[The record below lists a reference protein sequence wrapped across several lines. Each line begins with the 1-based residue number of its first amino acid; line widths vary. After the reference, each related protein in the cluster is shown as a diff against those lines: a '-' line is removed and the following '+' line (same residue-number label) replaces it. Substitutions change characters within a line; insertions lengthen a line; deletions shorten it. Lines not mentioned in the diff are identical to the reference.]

1 MEMGKLSSH
10 MWRLNQIIYTKY
22 FWGYVLFWI
31 LICLGLWYWLEGND
45 RLVIEILKGP
55 NLSQN
60 SFLVLSIW
68 LLHWFIIHTFF
79 LAVVYRRR
87 ASDFFLEVIRF
98 SSIKL
103 WIRYQIWTCFLYG
116 LILIMVKVL
125 VIQFMLQL
133 PNWDIGVLFIVDSL
147 NACVL
152 VLFCFM
158 LYALGAN
165 VQMNFACVS
174 FFLLMIVFGGL
185 FVGNRTNYLFY
196 ILNRG
201 NGDIGR
207 DLFLQLLFLV
217 FFFSKHFLFHS
228 SKEEVYRMNEI
239 ITLKNIQLE
248 LKKTCVFQ
256 NLNFSCK
263 QGEIIGIT
271 GANGSGKSVLFKLI
285 AGLYSPSYGEVLI
298 NGENIVPERKIP
310 ANLGAL
316 IEEPGFINYY
326 SGFKNLQYLASIR
339 GVVGNQE
346 INDTLK
352 IVGLY
357 EQKDQKV
364 KTYSLGM
371 RKKLGIAQA
380 IMENPSILLLD
391 EPMNALDKSSVENM
405 RTLFRKLS
413 SEKGTTIL
421 IASHSEEDI
430 RILCDK
436 VYAIEDKVCT
446 LCSD

>member
-1 MEMGKLSSH
+1 
-10 MWRLNQIIYTKY
+10 
-22 FWGYVLFWI
+22 
-31 LICLGLWYWLEGND
+31 
-45 RLVIEILKGP
+45 
-55 NLSQN
+55 
-60 SFLVLSIW
+60 
-68 LLHWFIIHTFF
+68 
-79 LAVVYRRR
+79 
-87 ASDFFLEVIRF
+87 
-98 SSIKL
+98 
-103 WIRYQIWTCFLYG
+103 
-116 LILIMVKVL
+116 
-125 VIQFMLQL
+125 
-133 PNWDIGVLFIVDSL
+133 
-147 NACVL
+147 
-152 VLFCFM
+152 
-158 LYALGAN
+158 
-165 VQMNFACVS
+165 
-174 FFLLMIVFGGL
+174 
-185 FVGNRTNYLFY
+185 
-196 ILNRG
+196 
-201 NGDIGR
+201 
-207 DLFLQLLFLV
+207 
-217 FFFSKHFLFHS
+217 
-228 SKEEVYRMNEI
+228 MNEI
-239 ITLKNIQLE
+239 IILKNIELK

-256 NLNFSCK
+256 NINFSCK

>member
-1 MEMGKLSSH
+1 
-10 MWRLNQIIYTKY
+10 
-22 FWGYVLFWI
+22 
-31 LICLGLWYWLEGND
+31 
-45 RLVIEILKGP
+45 
-55 NLSQN
+55 
-60 SFLVLSIW
+60 
-68 LLHWFIIHTFF
+68 
-79 LAVVYRRR
+79 
-87 ASDFFLEVIRF
+87 
-98 SSIKL
+98 
-103 WIRYQIWTCFLYG
+103 
-116 LILIMVKVL
+116 
-125 VIQFMLQL
+125 
-133 PNWDIGVLFIVDSL
+133 
-147 NACVL
+147 
-152 VLFCFM
+152 
-158 LYALGAN
+158 
-165 VQMNFACVS
+165 
-174 FFLLMIVFGGL
+174 
-185 FVGNRTNYLFY
+185 
-196 ILNRG
+196 
-201 NGDIGR
+201 
-207 DLFLQLLFLV
+207 
-217 FFFSKHFLFHS
+217 
-228 SKEEVYRMNEI
+228 MNEI
-239 ITLKNIQLE
+239 IILKNIELK

-263 QGEIIGIT
+263 PGEIMGIT

>member
-1 MEMGKLSSH
+1 
-10 MWRLNQIIYTKY
+10 
-22 FWGYVLFWI
+22 
-31 LICLGLWYWLEGND
+31 
-45 RLVIEILKGP
+45 
-55 NLSQN
+55 
-60 SFLVLSIW
+60 
-68 LLHWFIIHTFF
+68 
-79 LAVVYRRR
+79 
-87 ASDFFLEVIRF
+87 
-98 SSIKL
+98 
-103 WIRYQIWTCFLYG
+103 
-116 LILIMVKVL
+116 
-125 VIQFMLQL
+125 
-133 PNWDIGVLFIVDSL
+133 
-147 NACVL
+147 
-152 VLFCFM
+152 
-158 LYALGAN
+158 
-165 VQMNFACVS
+165 
-174 FFLLMIVFGGL
+174 
-185 FVGNRTNYLFY
+185 
-196 ILNRG
+196 
-201 NGDIGR
+201 
-207 DLFLQLLFLV
+207 
-217 FFFSKHFLFHS
+217 
-228 SKEEVYRMNEI
+228 MNEI
-239 ITLKNIQLE
+239 IILKNIELK

-263 QGEIIGIT
+263 PGEIIGIT

-405 RTLFRKLS
+405 RVLFRKLS

-446 LCSD
+446 LCPY

>member
-1 MEMGKLSSH
+1 M
-10 MWRLNQIIYTKY
+10 II
-22 FWGYVLFWI
+22 
-31 LICLGLWYWLEGND
+31 E
-45 RLVIEILKGP
+45 
-55 NLSQN
+55 
-60 SFLVLSIW
+60 
-68 LLHWFIIHTFF
+68 
-79 LAVVYRRR
+79 
-87 ASDFFLEVIRF
+87 
-98 SSIKL
+98 
-103 WIRYQIWTCFLYG
+103 
-116 LILIMVKVL
+116 
-125 VIQFMLQL
+125 
-133 PNWDIGVLFIVDSL
+133 
-147 NACVL
+147 
-152 VLFCFM
+152 
-158 LYALGAN
+158 
-165 VQMNFACVS
+165 
-174 FFLLMIVFGGL
+174 
-185 FVGNRTNYLFY
+185 
-196 ILNRG
+196 
-201 NGDIGR
+201 
-207 DLFLQLLFLV
+207 
-217 FFFSKHFLFHS
+217 
-228 SKEEVYRMNEI
+228 
-239 ITLKNIQLE
+239 KNIELK

-271 GANGSGKSVLFKLI
+271 CANGSGKSVLIKLI

>member
-1 MEMGKLSSH
+1 
-10 MWRLNQIIYTKY
+10 
-22 FWGYVLFWI
+22 
-31 LICLGLWYWLEGND
+31 
-45 RLVIEILKGP
+45 
-55 NLSQN
+55 
-60 SFLVLSIW
+60 
-68 LLHWFIIHTFF
+68 
-79 LAVVYRRR
+79 
-87 ASDFFLEVIRF
+87 
-98 SSIKL
+98 
-103 WIRYQIWTCFLYG
+103 
-116 LILIMVKVL
+116 
-125 VIQFMLQL
+125 
-133 PNWDIGVLFIVDSL
+133 
-147 NACVL
+147 
-152 VLFCFM
+152 
-158 LYALGAN
+158 
-165 VQMNFACVS
+165 
-174 FFLLMIVFGGL
+174 
-185 FVGNRTNYLFY
+185 
-196 ILNRG
+196 
-201 NGDIGR
+201 
-207 DLFLQLLFLV
+207 
-217 FFFSKHFLFHS
+217 
-228 SKEEVYRMNEI
+228 MNEI

-380 IMENPSILLLD
+380 IMENPYILLLD

>member
-1 MEMGKLSSH
+1 
-10 MWRLNQIIYTKY
+10 
-22 FWGYVLFWI
+22 
-31 LICLGLWYWLEGND
+31 
-45 RLVIEILKGP
+45 
-55 NLSQN
+55 
-60 SFLVLSIW
+60 
-68 LLHWFIIHTFF
+68 
-79 LAVVYRRR
+79 
-87 ASDFFLEVIRF
+87 
-98 SSIKL
+98 
-103 WIRYQIWTCFLYG
+103 
-116 LILIMVKVL
+116 
-125 VIQFMLQL
+125 
-133 PNWDIGVLFIVDSL
+133 
-147 NACVL
+147 
-152 VLFCFM
+152 
-158 LYALGAN
+158 
-165 VQMNFACVS
+165 
-174 FFLLMIVFGGL
+174 
-185 FVGNRTNYLFY
+185 
-196 ILNRG
+196 
-201 NGDIGR
+201 
-207 DLFLQLLFLV
+207 
-217 FFFSKHFLFHS
+217 
-228 SKEEVYRMNEI
+228 MNEI

-421 IASHSEEDI
+421 IASHSEENI

>member
-1 MEMGKLSSH
+1 
-10 MWRLNQIIYTKY
+10 
-22 FWGYVLFWI
+22 
-31 LICLGLWYWLEGND
+31 
-45 RLVIEILKGP
+45 
-55 NLSQN
+55 
-60 SFLVLSIW
+60 
-68 LLHWFIIHTFF
+68 
-79 LAVVYRRR
+79 
-87 ASDFFLEVIRF
+87 
-98 SSIKL
+98 
-103 WIRYQIWTCFLYG
+103 
-116 LILIMVKVL
+116 
-125 VIQFMLQL
+125 
-133 PNWDIGVLFIVDSL
+133 
-147 NACVL
+147 
-152 VLFCFM
+152 
-158 LYALGAN
+158 
-165 VQMNFACVS
+165 
-174 FFLLMIVFGGL
+174 
-185 FVGNRTNYLFY
+185 
-196 ILNRG
+196 
-201 NGDIGR
+201 
-207 DLFLQLLFLV
+207 
-217 FFFSKHFLFHS
+217 
-228 SKEEVYRMNEI
+228 MNEI

-436 VYAIEDKVCT
+436 VYSIEDKVCT

>member
-1 MEMGKLSSH
+1 
-10 MWRLNQIIYTKY
+10 
-22 FWGYVLFWI
+22 
-31 LICLGLWYWLEGND
+31 
-45 RLVIEILKGP
+45 
-55 NLSQN
+55 
-60 SFLVLSIW
+60 
-68 LLHWFIIHTFF
+68 
-79 LAVVYRRR
+79 
-87 ASDFFLEVIRF
+87 
-98 SSIKL
+98 
-103 WIRYQIWTCFLYG
+103 
-116 LILIMVKVL
+116 
-125 VIQFMLQL
+125 
-133 PNWDIGVLFIVDSL
+133 
-147 NACVL
+147 
-152 VLFCFM
+152 
-158 LYALGAN
+158 
-165 VQMNFACVS
+165 
-174 FFLLMIVFGGL
+174 
-185 FVGNRTNYLFY
+185 
-196 ILNRG
+196 
-201 NGDIGR
+201 
-207 DLFLQLLFLV
+207 
-217 FFFSKHFLFHS
+217 
-228 SKEEVYRMNEI
+228 MNEI
-239 ITLKNIQLE
+239 ITLKNIELK

-371 RKKLGIAQA
+371 RKKLGITQA

>member
-1 MEMGKLSSH
+1 M
-10 MWRLNQIIYTKY
+10 
-22 FWGYVLFWI
+22 
-31 LICLGLWYWLEGND
+31 
-45 RLVIEILKGP
+45 
-55 NLSQN
+55 
-60 SFLVLSIW
+60 
-68 LLHWFIIHTFF
+68 
-79 LAVVYRRR
+79 
-87 ASDFFLEVIRF
+87 
-98 SSIKL
+98 
-103 WIRYQIWTCFLYG
+103 
-116 LILIMVKVL
+116 
-125 VIQFMLQL
+125 
-133 PNWDIGVLFIVDSL
+133 
-147 NACVL
+147 
-152 VLFCFM
+152 
-158 LYALGAN
+158 
-165 VQMNFACVS
+165 
-174 FFLLMIVFGGL
+174 
-185 FVGNRTNYLFY
+185 
-196 ILNRG
+196 
-201 NGDIGR
+201 
-207 DLFLQLLFLV
+207 
-217 FFFSKHFLFHS
+217 
-228 SKEEVYRMNEI
+228 
-239 ITLKNIQLE
+239 
-248 LKKTCVFQ
+248 
-256 NLNFSCK
+256 
-263 QGEIIGIT
+263 
-271 GANGSGKSVLFKLI
+271 
-285 AGLYSPSYGEVLI
+285 LI
-298 NGENIVPERKIP
+298 NGENIIPERKIP

>member
-1 MEMGKLSSH
+1 
-10 MWRLNQIIYTKY
+10 
-22 FWGYVLFWI
+22 
-31 LICLGLWYWLEGND
+31 
-45 RLVIEILKGP
+45 
-55 NLSQN
+55 
-60 SFLVLSIW
+60 
-68 LLHWFIIHTFF
+68 
-79 LAVVYRRR
+79 
-87 ASDFFLEVIRF
+87 
-98 SSIKL
+98 
-103 WIRYQIWTCFLYG
+103 
-116 LILIMVKVL
+116 
-125 VIQFMLQL
+125 
-133 PNWDIGVLFIVDSL
+133 
-147 NACVL
+147 
-152 VLFCFM
+152 
-158 LYALGAN
+158 
-165 VQMNFACVS
+165 
-174 FFLLMIVFGGL
+174 
-185 FVGNRTNYLFY
+185 
-196 ILNRG
+196 
-201 NGDIGR
+201 
-207 DLFLQLLFLV
+207 
-217 FFFSKHFLFHS
+217 
-228 SKEEVYRMNEI
+228 MNEI
-239 ITLKNIQLE
+239 IILKNIELK

-298 NGENIVPERKIP
+298 NGEDIVPERKIP

>member
-1 MEMGKLSSH
+1 
-10 MWRLNQIIYTKY
+10 
-22 FWGYVLFWI
+22 
-31 LICLGLWYWLEGND
+31 
-45 RLVIEILKGP
+45 
-55 NLSQN
+55 
-60 SFLVLSIW
+60 
-68 LLHWFIIHTFF
+68 
-79 LAVVYRRR
+79 
-87 ASDFFLEVIRF
+87 
-98 SSIKL
+98 
-103 WIRYQIWTCFLYG
+103 
-116 LILIMVKVL
+116 
-125 VIQFMLQL
+125 
-133 PNWDIGVLFIVDSL
+133 
-147 NACVL
+147 
-152 VLFCFM
+152 
-158 LYALGAN
+158 
-165 VQMNFACVS
+165 
-174 FFLLMIVFGGL
+174 
-185 FVGNRTNYLFY
+185 
-196 ILNRG
+196 
-201 NGDIGR
+201 
-207 DLFLQLLFLV
+207 
-217 FFFSKHFLFHS
+217 
-228 SKEEVYRMNEI
+228 MNEI
-239 ITLKNIQLE
+239 IILKNIELK

-346 INDTLK
+346 ISYTLK

>member
-1 MEMGKLSSH
+1 
-10 MWRLNQIIYTKY
+10 
-22 FWGYVLFWI
+22 
-31 LICLGLWYWLEGND
+31 
-45 RLVIEILKGP
+45 
-55 NLSQN
+55 
-60 SFLVLSIW
+60 
-68 LLHWFIIHTFF
+68 
-79 LAVVYRRR
+79 
-87 ASDFFLEVIRF
+87 
-98 SSIKL
+98 
-103 WIRYQIWTCFLYG
+103 
-116 LILIMVKVL
+116 
-125 VIQFMLQL
+125 
-133 PNWDIGVLFIVDSL
+133 
-147 NACVL
+147 
-152 VLFCFM
+152 
-158 LYALGAN
+158 
-165 VQMNFACVS
+165 
-174 FFLLMIVFGGL
+174 
-185 FVGNRTNYLFY
+185 
-196 ILNRG
+196 
-201 NGDIGR
+201 
-207 DLFLQLLFLV
+207 
-217 FFFSKHFLFHS
+217 
-228 SKEEVYRMNEI
+228 MNEI

-380 IMENPSILLLD
+380 IMENLSILLLD

>member
-1 MEMGKLSSH
+1 MK
-10 MWRLNQIIYTKY
+10 
-22 FWGYVLFWI
+22 
-31 LICLGLWYWLEGND
+31 
-45 RLVIEILKGP
+45 
-55 NLSQN
+55 
-60 SFLVLSIW
+60 
-68 LLHWFIIHTFF
+68 
-79 LAVVYRRR
+79 
-87 ASDFFLEVIRF
+87 
-98 SSIKL
+98 
-103 WIRYQIWTCFLYG
+103 
-116 LILIMVKVL
+116 
-125 VIQFMLQL
+125 
-133 PNWDIGVLFIVDSL
+133 
-147 NACVL
+147 
-152 VLFCFM
+152 
-158 LYALGAN
+158 
-165 VQMNFACVS
+165 
-174 FFLLMIVFGGL
+174 
-185 FVGNRTNYLFY
+185 
-196 ILNRG
+196 
-201 NGDIGR
+201 
-207 DLFLQLLFLV
+207 
-217 FFFSKHFLFHS
+217 
-228 SKEEVYRMNEI
+228 
-239 ITLKNIQLE
+239 

-263 QGEIIGIT
+263 PGEIIGIT

-413 SEKGTTIL
+413 SEKGTTIFSVSL
-421 IASHSEEDI
+421 IS
-430 RILCDK
+430 
-436 VYAIEDKVCT
+436 
-446 LCSD
+446 

>member
-1 MEMGKLSSH
+1 
-10 MWRLNQIIYTKY
+10 
-22 FWGYVLFWI
+22 
-31 LICLGLWYWLEGND
+31 
-45 RLVIEILKGP
+45 
-55 NLSQN
+55 
-60 SFLVLSIW
+60 
-68 LLHWFIIHTFF
+68 
-79 LAVVYRRR
+79 
-87 ASDFFLEVIRF
+87 
-98 SSIKL
+98 
-103 WIRYQIWTCFLYG
+103 
-116 LILIMVKVL
+116 
-125 VIQFMLQL
+125 
-133 PNWDIGVLFIVDSL
+133 
-147 NACVL
+147 
-152 VLFCFM
+152 
-158 LYALGAN
+158 
-165 VQMNFACVS
+165 
-174 FFLLMIVFGGL
+174 
-185 FVGNRTNYLFY
+185 
-196 ILNRG
+196 
-201 NGDIGR
+201 
-207 DLFLQLLFLV
+207 
-217 FFFSKHFLFHS
+217 
-228 SKEEVYRMNEI
+228 MNEI
-239 ITLKNIQLE
+239 ITLKNIELK

-326 SGFKNLQYLASIR
+326 SDFKNLQYLASIR

>member
-1 MEMGKLSSH
+1 
-10 MWRLNQIIYTKY
+10 
-22 FWGYVLFWI
+22 
-31 LICLGLWYWLEGND
+31 
-45 RLVIEILKGP
+45 
-55 NLSQN
+55 
-60 SFLVLSIW
+60 
-68 LLHWFIIHTFF
+68 
-79 LAVVYRRR
+79 
-87 ASDFFLEVIRF
+87 
-98 SSIKL
+98 
-103 WIRYQIWTCFLYG
+103 
-116 LILIMVKVL
+116 
-125 VIQFMLQL
+125 
-133 PNWDIGVLFIVDSL
+133 
-147 NACVL
+147 
-152 VLFCFM
+152 
-158 LYALGAN
+158 
-165 VQMNFACVS
+165 
-174 FFLLMIVFGGL
+174 
-185 FVGNRTNYLFY
+185 
-196 ILNRG
+196 
-201 NGDIGR
+201 
-207 DLFLQLLFLV
+207 
-217 FFFSKHFLFHS
+217 
-228 SKEEVYRMNEI
+228 MNEI
-239 ITLKNIQLE
+239 ITLKNIELK

-298 NGENIVPERKIP
+298 DGENIVPERKIP

>member
-1 MEMGKLSSH
+1 
-10 MWRLNQIIYTKY
+10 
-22 FWGYVLFWI
+22 
-31 LICLGLWYWLEGND
+31 
-45 RLVIEILKGP
+45 
-55 NLSQN
+55 
-60 SFLVLSIW
+60 
-68 LLHWFIIHTFF
+68 
-79 LAVVYRRR
+79 
-87 ASDFFLEVIRF
+87 
-98 SSIKL
+98 
-103 WIRYQIWTCFLYG
+103 
-116 LILIMVKVL
+116 
-125 VIQFMLQL
+125 
-133 PNWDIGVLFIVDSL
+133 
-147 NACVL
+147 
-152 VLFCFM
+152 
-158 LYALGAN
+158 
-165 VQMNFACVS
+165 
-174 FFLLMIVFGGL
+174 
-185 FVGNRTNYLFY
+185 
-196 ILNRG
+196 
-201 NGDIGR
+201 
-207 DLFLQLLFLV
+207 
-217 FFFSKHFLFHS
+217 
-228 SKEEVYRMNEI
+228 MNEI

-391 EPMNALDKSSVENM
+391 EPMNALDKLSVENM
-405 RTLFRKLS
+405 RTLFRELS

>member
-1 MEMGKLSSH
+1 
-10 MWRLNQIIYTKY
+10 
-22 FWGYVLFWI
+22 
-31 LICLGLWYWLEGND
+31 
-45 RLVIEILKGP
+45 
-55 NLSQN
+55 
-60 SFLVLSIW
+60 
-68 LLHWFIIHTFF
+68 
-79 LAVVYRRR
+79 
-87 ASDFFLEVIRF
+87 
-98 SSIKL
+98 
-103 WIRYQIWTCFLYG
+103 
-116 LILIMVKVL
+116 
-125 VIQFMLQL
+125 
-133 PNWDIGVLFIVDSL
+133 
-147 NACVL
+147 
-152 VLFCFM
+152 
-158 LYALGAN
+158 
-165 VQMNFACVS
+165 
-174 FFLLMIVFGGL
+174 
-185 FVGNRTNYLFY
+185 
-196 ILNRG
+196 
-201 NGDIGR
+201 
-207 DLFLQLLFLV
+207 
-217 FFFSKHFLFHS
+217 
-228 SKEEVYRMNEI
+228 MNEI
-239 ITLKNIQLE
+239 IILKNIELK

-380 IMENPSILLLD
+380 NMENPSILLLD

>member
-1 MEMGKLSSH
+1 
-10 MWRLNQIIYTKY
+10 
-22 FWGYVLFWI
+22 
-31 LICLGLWYWLEGND
+31 
-45 RLVIEILKGP
+45 
-55 NLSQN
+55 
-60 SFLVLSIW
+60 
-68 LLHWFIIHTFF
+68 
-79 LAVVYRRR
+79 
-87 ASDFFLEVIRF
+87 
-98 SSIKL
+98 
-103 WIRYQIWTCFLYG
+103 
-116 LILIMVKVL
+116 
-125 VIQFMLQL
+125 
-133 PNWDIGVLFIVDSL
+133 
-147 NACVL
+147 
-152 VLFCFM
+152 
-158 LYALGAN
+158 
-165 VQMNFACVS
+165 
-174 FFLLMIVFGGL
+174 
-185 FVGNRTNYLFY
+185 
-196 ILNRG
+196 
-201 NGDIGR
+201 
-207 DLFLQLLFLV
+207 
-217 FFFSKHFLFHS
+217 
-228 SKEEVYRMNEI
+228 MNEI
-239 ITLKNIQLE
+239 IILKNIELK

-436 VYAIEDKVCT
+436 VYAIEDKV
-446 LCSD
+446 

>member
-1 MEMGKLSSH
+1 
-10 MWRLNQIIYTKY
+10 
-22 FWGYVLFWI
+22 
-31 LICLGLWYWLEGND
+31 
-45 RLVIEILKGP
+45 
-55 NLSQN
+55 
-60 SFLVLSIW
+60 
-68 LLHWFIIHTFF
+68 
-79 LAVVYRRR
+79 
-87 ASDFFLEVIRF
+87 
-98 SSIKL
+98 
-103 WIRYQIWTCFLYG
+103 
-116 LILIMVKVL
+116 
-125 VIQFMLQL
+125 
-133 PNWDIGVLFIVDSL
+133 
-147 NACVL
+147 
-152 VLFCFM
+152 
-158 LYALGAN
+158 
-165 VQMNFACVS
+165 
-174 FFLLMIVFGGL
+174 
-185 FVGNRTNYLFY
+185 
-196 ILNRG
+196 
-201 NGDIGR
+201 
-207 DLFLQLLFLV
+207 
-217 FFFSKHFLFHS
+217 
-228 SKEEVYRMNEI
+228 MNEI
-239 ITLKNIQLE
+239 IILKNIELK

-263 QGEIIGIT
+263 PGEIIGIT

-436 VYAIEDKVCT
+436 VCT

>member
-1 MEMGKLSSH
+1 
-10 MWRLNQIIYTKY
+10 
-22 FWGYVLFWI
+22 
-31 LICLGLWYWLEGND
+31 
-45 RLVIEILKGP
+45 
-55 NLSQN
+55 
-60 SFLVLSIW
+60 
-68 LLHWFIIHTFF
+68 
-79 LAVVYRRR
+79 
-87 ASDFFLEVIRF
+87 
-98 SSIKL
+98 
-103 WIRYQIWTCFLYG
+103 
-116 LILIMVKVL
+116 
-125 VIQFMLQL
+125 
-133 PNWDIGVLFIVDSL
+133 
-147 NACVL
+147 
-152 VLFCFM
+152 
-158 LYALGAN
+158 
-165 VQMNFACVS
+165 
-174 FFLLMIVFGGL
+174 
-185 FVGNRTNYLFY
+185 
-196 ILNRG
+196 
-201 NGDIGR
+201 
-207 DLFLQLLFLV
+207 
-217 FFFSKHFLFHS
+217 
-228 SKEEVYRMNEI
+228 MNEI
-239 ITLKNIQLE
+239 ITLKNIELK
-248 LKKTCVFQ
+248 LKKTCIFQ

>member
-1 MEMGKLSSH
+1 
-10 MWRLNQIIYTKY
+10 
-22 FWGYVLFWI
+22 
-31 LICLGLWYWLEGND
+31 
-45 RLVIEILKGP
+45 
-55 NLSQN
+55 
-60 SFLVLSIW
+60 
-68 LLHWFIIHTFF
+68 
-79 LAVVYRRR
+79 
-87 ASDFFLEVIRF
+87 
-98 SSIKL
+98 
-103 WIRYQIWTCFLYG
+103 
-116 LILIMVKVL
+116 
-125 VIQFMLQL
+125 
-133 PNWDIGVLFIVDSL
+133 
-147 NACVL
+147 
-152 VLFCFM
+152 
-158 LYALGAN
+158 
-165 VQMNFACVS
+165 
-174 FFLLMIVFGGL
+174 
-185 FVGNRTNYLFY
+185 
-196 ILNRG
+196 
-201 NGDIGR
+201 
-207 DLFLQLLFLV
+207 
-217 FFFSKHFLFHS
+217 
-228 SKEEVYRMNEI
+228 MNEI

-405 RTLFRKLS
+405 RTVFRKLS

>member
-1 MEMGKLSSH
+1 M
-10 MWRLNQIIYTKY
+10 
-22 FWGYVLFWI
+22 
-31 LICLGLWYWLEGND
+31 
-45 RLVIEILKGP
+45 
-55 NLSQN
+55 
-60 SFLVLSIW
+60 
-68 LLHWFIIHTFF
+68 
-79 LAVVYRRR
+79 
-87 ASDFFLEVIRF
+87 
-98 SSIKL
+98 
-103 WIRYQIWTCFLYG
+103 
-116 LILIMVKVL
+116 
-125 VIQFMLQL
+125 
-133 PNWDIGVLFIVDSL
+133 
-147 NACVL
+147 
-152 VLFCFM
+152 
-158 LYALGAN
+158 
-165 VQMNFACVS
+165 
-174 FFLLMIVFGGL
+174 
-185 FVGNRTNYLFY
+185 
-196 ILNRG
+196 
-201 NGDIGR
+201 
-207 DLFLQLLFLV
+207 
-217 FFFSKHFLFHS
+217 
-228 SKEEVYRMNEI
+228 
-239 ITLKNIQLE
+239 
-248 LKKTCVFQ
+248 
-256 NLNFSCK
+256 
-263 QGEIIGIT
+263 
-271 GANGSGKSVLFKLI
+271 FKLI

-436 VYAIEDKVCT
+436 VYAIKDKVCT

>member
-1 MEMGKLSSH
+1 
-10 MWRLNQIIYTKY
+10 
-22 FWGYVLFWI
+22 
-31 LICLGLWYWLEGND
+31 
-45 RLVIEILKGP
+45 
-55 NLSQN
+55 
-60 SFLVLSIW
+60 
-68 LLHWFIIHTFF
+68 
-79 LAVVYRRR
+79 
-87 ASDFFLEVIRF
+87 
-98 SSIKL
+98 
-103 WIRYQIWTCFLYG
+103 
-116 LILIMVKVL
+116 
-125 VIQFMLQL
+125 
-133 PNWDIGVLFIVDSL
+133 
-147 NACVL
+147 
-152 VLFCFM
+152 
-158 LYALGAN
+158 
-165 VQMNFACVS
+165 
-174 FFLLMIVFGGL
+174 
-185 FVGNRTNYLFY
+185 
-196 ILNRG
+196 
-201 NGDIGR
+201 
-207 DLFLQLLFLV
+207 
-217 FFFSKHFLFHS
+217 
-228 SKEEVYRMNEI
+228 MNEI
-239 ITLKNIQLE
+239 ITLKNIELK

-371 RKKLGIAQA
+371 RKKLGIAQE

>member
-1 MEMGKLSSH
+1 
-10 MWRLNQIIYTKY
+10 
-22 FWGYVLFWI
+22 
-31 LICLGLWYWLEGND
+31 
-45 RLVIEILKGP
+45 
-55 NLSQN
+55 
-60 SFLVLSIW
+60 
-68 LLHWFIIHTFF
+68 
-79 LAVVYRRR
+79 
-87 ASDFFLEVIRF
+87 
-98 SSIKL
+98 
-103 WIRYQIWTCFLYG
+103 
-116 LILIMVKVL
+116 
-125 VIQFMLQL
+125 
-133 PNWDIGVLFIVDSL
+133 
-147 NACVL
+147 
-152 VLFCFM
+152 
-158 LYALGAN
+158 
-165 VQMNFACVS
+165 
-174 FFLLMIVFGGL
+174 
-185 FVGNRTNYLFY
+185 
-196 ILNRG
+196 
-201 NGDIGR
+201 
-207 DLFLQLLFLV
+207 
-217 FFFSKHFLFHS
+217 
-228 SKEEVYRMNEI
+228 MNEI
-239 ITLKNIQLE
+239 IILKNIQLE

-310 ANLGAL
+310 ANLGVL

>member
-1 MEMGKLSSH
+1 
-10 MWRLNQIIYTKY
+10 
-22 FWGYVLFWI
+22 
-31 LICLGLWYWLEGND
+31 
-45 RLVIEILKGP
+45 
-55 NLSQN
+55 
-60 SFLVLSIW
+60 
-68 LLHWFIIHTFF
+68 
-79 LAVVYRRR
+79 
-87 ASDFFLEVIRF
+87 
-98 SSIKL
+98 
-103 WIRYQIWTCFLYG
+103 
-116 LILIMVKVL
+116 
-125 VIQFMLQL
+125 
-133 PNWDIGVLFIVDSL
+133 
-147 NACVL
+147 
-152 VLFCFM
+152 
-158 LYALGAN
+158 
-165 VQMNFACVS
+165 
-174 FFLLMIVFGGL
+174 
-185 FVGNRTNYLFY
+185 
-196 ILNRG
+196 
-201 NGDIGR
+201 
-207 DLFLQLLFLV
+207 
-217 FFFSKHFLFHS
+217 
-228 SKEEVYRMNEI
+228 MNEI
-239 ITLKNIQLE
+239 IILKNIELK

-380 IMENPSILLLD
+380 IMENHSILLLD

>member
-1 MEMGKLSSH
+1 
-10 MWRLNQIIYTKY
+10 
-22 FWGYVLFWI
+22 
-31 LICLGLWYWLEGND
+31 
-45 RLVIEILKGP
+45 
-55 NLSQN
+55 
-60 SFLVLSIW
+60 
-68 LLHWFIIHTFF
+68 
-79 LAVVYRRR
+79 
-87 ASDFFLEVIRF
+87 
-98 SSIKL
+98 
-103 WIRYQIWTCFLYG
+103 
-116 LILIMVKVL
+116 
-125 VIQFMLQL
+125 
-133 PNWDIGVLFIVDSL
+133 
-147 NACVL
+147 
-152 VLFCFM
+152 
-158 LYALGAN
+158 
-165 VQMNFACVS
+165 
-174 FFLLMIVFGGL
+174 
-185 FVGNRTNYLFY
+185 
-196 ILNRG
+196 
-201 NGDIGR
+201 
-207 DLFLQLLFLV
+207 
-217 FFFSKHFLFHS
+217 
-228 SKEEVYRMNEI
+228 MNEI

-285 AGLYSPSYGEVLI
+285 AGLYSTSYGEVLI

-436 VYAIEDKVCT
+436 VYSIEDKVCT

>member
-1 MEMGKLSSH
+1 M
-10 MWRLNQIIYTKY
+10 
-22 FWGYVLFWI
+22 
-31 LICLGLWYWLEGND
+31 C
-45 RLVIEILKGP
+45 
-55 NLSQN
+55 
-60 SFLVLSIW
+60 
-68 LLHWFIIHTFF
+68 
-79 LAVVYRRR
+79 
-87 ASDFFLEVIRF
+87 F
-98 SSIKL
+98 S
-103 WIRYQIWTCFLYG
+103 
-116 LILIMVKVL
+116 
-125 VIQFMLQL
+125 
-133 PNWDIGVLFIVDSL
+133 
-147 NACVL
+147 
-152 VLFCFM
+152 
-158 LYALGAN
+158 
-165 VQMNFACVS
+165 
-174 FFLLMIVFGGL
+174 
-185 FVGNRTNYLFY
+185 
-196 ILNRG
+196 
-201 NGDIGR
+201 
-207 DLFLQLLFLV
+207 
-217 FFFSKHFLFHS
+217 
-228 SKEEVYRMNEI
+228 
-239 ITLKNIQLE
+239 
-248 LKKTCVFQ
+248 

>member
-1 MEMGKLSSH
+1 
-10 MWRLNQIIYTKY
+10 
-22 FWGYVLFWI
+22 
-31 LICLGLWYWLEGND
+31 
-45 RLVIEILKGP
+45 
-55 NLSQN
+55 
-60 SFLVLSIW
+60 
-68 LLHWFIIHTFF
+68 
-79 LAVVYRRR
+79 
-87 ASDFFLEVIRF
+87 
-98 SSIKL
+98 
-103 WIRYQIWTCFLYG
+103 
-116 LILIMVKVL
+116 
-125 VIQFMLQL
+125 
-133 PNWDIGVLFIVDSL
+133 
-147 NACVL
+147 
-152 VLFCFM
+152 
-158 LYALGAN
+158 
-165 VQMNFACVS
+165 
-174 FFLLMIVFGGL
+174 
-185 FVGNRTNYLFY
+185 
-196 ILNRG
+196 
-201 NGDIGR
+201 
-207 DLFLQLLFLV
+207 
-217 FFFSKHFLFHS
+217 
-228 SKEEVYRMNEI
+228 MNEI
-239 ITLKNIQLE
+239 IILKNIELK

-339 GVVGNQE
+339 GAVGNQE

>member
-1 MEMGKLSSH
+1 
-10 MWRLNQIIYTKY
+10 
-22 FWGYVLFWI
+22 
-31 LICLGLWYWLEGND
+31 
-45 RLVIEILKGP
+45 
-55 NLSQN
+55 
-60 SFLVLSIW
+60 
-68 LLHWFIIHTFF
+68 
-79 LAVVYRRR
+79 
-87 ASDFFLEVIRF
+87 
-98 SSIKL
+98 
-103 WIRYQIWTCFLYG
+103 
-116 LILIMVKVL
+116 
-125 VIQFMLQL
+125 
-133 PNWDIGVLFIVDSL
+133 
-147 NACVL
+147 
-152 VLFCFM
+152 
-158 LYALGAN
+158 
-165 VQMNFACVS
+165 
-174 FFLLMIVFGGL
+174 
-185 FVGNRTNYLFY
+185 
-196 ILNRG
+196 
-201 NGDIGR
+201 
-207 DLFLQLLFLV
+207 
-217 FFFSKHFLFHS
+217 
-228 SKEEVYRMNEI
+228 MNEI
-239 ITLKNIQLE
+239 ITLKNIELK

-371 RKKLGIAQA
+371 RKKLEIAQA

>member
-1 MEMGKLSSH
+1 
-10 MWRLNQIIYTKY
+10 
-22 FWGYVLFWI
+22 
-31 LICLGLWYWLEGND
+31 
-45 RLVIEILKGP
+45 
-55 NLSQN
+55 
-60 SFLVLSIW
+60 
-68 LLHWFIIHTFF
+68 
-79 LAVVYRRR
+79 
-87 ASDFFLEVIRF
+87 
-98 SSIKL
+98 
-103 WIRYQIWTCFLYG
+103 
-116 LILIMVKVL
+116 
-125 VIQFMLQL
+125 
-133 PNWDIGVLFIVDSL
+133 
-147 NACVL
+147 
-152 VLFCFM
+152 
-158 LYALGAN
+158 
-165 VQMNFACVS
+165 
-174 FFLLMIVFGGL
+174 
-185 FVGNRTNYLFY
+185 
-196 ILNRG
+196 
-201 NGDIGR
+201 
-207 DLFLQLLFLV
+207 
-217 FFFSKHFLFHS
+217 
-228 SKEEVYRMNEI
+228 MNEI
-239 ITLKNIQLE
+239 IILKNIELK

-446 LCSD
+446 LCPD

>member
-1 MEMGKLSSH
+1 
-10 MWRLNQIIYTKY
+10 
-22 FWGYVLFWI
+22 
-31 LICLGLWYWLEGND
+31 
-45 RLVIEILKGP
+45 
-55 NLSQN
+55 
-60 SFLVLSIW
+60 
-68 LLHWFIIHTFF
+68 
-79 LAVVYRRR
+79 
-87 ASDFFLEVIRF
+87 
-98 SSIKL
+98 
-103 WIRYQIWTCFLYG
+103 
-116 LILIMVKVL
+116 
-125 VIQFMLQL
+125 
-133 PNWDIGVLFIVDSL
+133 
-147 NACVL
+147 
-152 VLFCFM
+152 
-158 LYALGAN
+158 
-165 VQMNFACVS
+165 
-174 FFLLMIVFGGL
+174 
-185 FVGNRTNYLFY
+185 
-196 ILNRG
+196 
-201 NGDIGR
+201 
-207 DLFLQLLFLV
+207 
-217 FFFSKHFLFHS
+217 
-228 SKEEVYRMNEI
+228 MNEI

-256 NLNFSCK
+256 YLNFSCK

>member
-1 MEMGKLSSH
+1 
-10 MWRLNQIIYTKY
+10 
-22 FWGYVLFWI
+22 
-31 LICLGLWYWLEGND
+31 
-45 RLVIEILKGP
+45 
-55 NLSQN
+55 
-60 SFLVLSIW
+60 
-68 LLHWFIIHTFF
+68 
-79 LAVVYRRR
+79 
-87 ASDFFLEVIRF
+87 
-98 SSIKL
+98 
-103 WIRYQIWTCFLYG
+103 
-116 LILIMVKVL
+116 
-125 VIQFMLQL
+125 
-133 PNWDIGVLFIVDSL
+133 
-147 NACVL
+147 
-152 VLFCFM
+152 
-158 LYALGAN
+158 
-165 VQMNFACVS
+165 
-174 FFLLMIVFGGL
+174 
-185 FVGNRTNYLFY
+185 
-196 ILNRG
+196 
-201 NGDIGR
+201 
-207 DLFLQLLFLV
+207 
-217 FFFSKHFLFHS
+217 
-228 SKEEVYRMNEI
+228 MNEI
-239 ITLKNIQLE
+239 IILKNIELK

-298 NGENIVPERKIP
+298 NGENIVPKRKIP

>member
-1 MEMGKLSSH
+1 
-10 MWRLNQIIYTKY
+10 
-22 FWGYVLFWI
+22 
-31 LICLGLWYWLEGND
+31 
-45 RLVIEILKGP
+45 
-55 NLSQN
+55 
-60 SFLVLSIW
+60 
-68 LLHWFIIHTFF
+68 
-79 LAVVYRRR
+79 
-87 ASDFFLEVIRF
+87 
-98 SSIKL
+98 
-103 WIRYQIWTCFLYG
+103 
-116 LILIMVKVL
+116 
-125 VIQFMLQL
+125 
-133 PNWDIGVLFIVDSL
+133 
-147 NACVL
+147 
-152 VLFCFM
+152 
-158 LYALGAN
+158 
-165 VQMNFACVS
+165 
-174 FFLLMIVFGGL
+174 
-185 FVGNRTNYLFY
+185 
-196 ILNRG
+196 
-201 NGDIGR
+201 
-207 DLFLQLLFLV
+207 
-217 FFFSKHFLFHS
+217 
-228 SKEEVYRMNEI
+228 MNEI
-239 ITLKNIQLE
+239 ITLKNIELK

-310 ANLGAL
+310 TNLGAL

-339 GVVGNQE
+339 GV
-346 INDTLK
+346 
-352 IVGLY
+352 VGLY

>member
-1 MEMGKLSSH
+1 
-10 MWRLNQIIYTKY
+10 
-22 FWGYVLFWI
+22 
-31 LICLGLWYWLEGND
+31 
-45 RLVIEILKGP
+45 
-55 NLSQN
+55 
-60 SFLVLSIW
+60 
-68 LLHWFIIHTFF
+68 
-79 LAVVYRRR
+79 
-87 ASDFFLEVIRF
+87 
-98 SSIKL
+98 
-103 WIRYQIWTCFLYG
+103 
-116 LILIMVKVL
+116 
-125 VIQFMLQL
+125 
-133 PNWDIGVLFIVDSL
+133 
-147 NACVL
+147 
-152 VLFCFM
+152 
-158 LYALGAN
+158 
-165 VQMNFACVS
+165 
-174 FFLLMIVFGGL
+174 
-185 FVGNRTNYLFY
+185 
-196 ILNRG
+196 
-201 NGDIGR
+201 
-207 DLFLQLLFLV
+207 
-217 FFFSKHFLFHS
+217 
-228 SKEEVYRMNEI
+228 MNEI
-239 ITLKNIQLE
+239 ITLKNIELK

-298 NGENIVPERKIP
+298 NGGNIVPERKIP

>member
-1 MEMGKLSSH
+1 
-10 MWRLNQIIYTKY
+10 
-22 FWGYVLFWI
+22 
-31 LICLGLWYWLEGND
+31 
-45 RLVIEILKGP
+45 
-55 NLSQN
+55 
-60 SFLVLSIW
+60 
-68 LLHWFIIHTFF
+68 
-79 LAVVYRRR
+79 
-87 ASDFFLEVIRF
+87 
-98 SSIKL
+98 
-103 WIRYQIWTCFLYG
+103 
-116 LILIMVKVL
+116 
-125 VIQFMLQL
+125 
-133 PNWDIGVLFIVDSL
+133 
-147 NACVL
+147 
-152 VLFCFM
+152 
-158 LYALGAN
+158 
-165 VQMNFACVS
+165 
-174 FFLLMIVFGGL
+174 
-185 FVGNRTNYLFY
+185 
-196 ILNRG
+196 
-201 NGDIGR
+201 
-207 DLFLQLLFLV
+207 
-217 FFFSKHFLFHS
+217 
-228 SKEEVYRMNEI
+228 MNEI
-239 ITLKNIQLE
+239 ITLKNIELK

-421 IASHSEEDI
+421 IVSHSEEDI

-436 VYAIEDKVCT
+436 VYAIKDKVCT

>member
-1 MEMGKLSSH
+1 
-10 MWRLNQIIYTKY
+10 
-22 FWGYVLFWI
+22 
-31 LICLGLWYWLEGND
+31 
-45 RLVIEILKGP
+45 
-55 NLSQN
+55 
-60 SFLVLSIW
+60 
-68 LLHWFIIHTFF
+68 
-79 LAVVYRRR
+79 
-87 ASDFFLEVIRF
+87 
-98 SSIKL
+98 
-103 WIRYQIWTCFLYG
+103 
-116 LILIMVKVL
+116 
-125 VIQFMLQL
+125 
-133 PNWDIGVLFIVDSL
+133 
-147 NACVL
+147 
-152 VLFCFM
+152 
-158 LYALGAN
+158 
-165 VQMNFACVS
+165 
-174 FFLLMIVFGGL
+174 
-185 FVGNRTNYLFY
+185 
-196 ILNRG
+196 
-201 NGDIGR
+201 
-207 DLFLQLLFLV
+207 
-217 FFFSKHFLFHS
+217 
-228 SKEEVYRMNEI
+228 MNEI
-239 ITLKNIQLE
+239 ITLKNIELK

-446 LCSD
+446 LCLD

>member
-1 MEMGKLSSH
+1 
-10 MWRLNQIIYTKY
+10 
-22 FWGYVLFWI
+22 
-31 LICLGLWYWLEGND
+31 
-45 RLVIEILKGP
+45 
-55 NLSQN
+55 
-60 SFLVLSIW
+60 
-68 LLHWFIIHTFF
+68 
-79 LAVVYRRR
+79 
-87 ASDFFLEVIRF
+87 
-98 SSIKL
+98 
-103 WIRYQIWTCFLYG
+103 
-116 LILIMVKVL
+116 
-125 VIQFMLQL
+125 
-133 PNWDIGVLFIVDSL
+133 
-147 NACVL
+147 
-152 VLFCFM
+152 
-158 LYALGAN
+158 
-165 VQMNFACVS
+165 
-174 FFLLMIVFGGL
+174 
-185 FVGNRTNYLFY
+185 
-196 ILNRG
+196 
-201 NGDIGR
+201 
-207 DLFLQLLFLV
+207 
-217 FFFSKHFLFHS
+217 
-228 SKEEVYRMNEI
+228 
-239 ITLKNIQLE
+239 
-248 LKKTCVFQ
+248 CVFQ

-263 QGEIIGIT
+263 PGEIIGIT

>member
-1 MEMGKLSSH
+1 
-10 MWRLNQIIYTKY
+10 
-22 FWGYVLFWI
+22 
-31 LICLGLWYWLEGND
+31 
-45 RLVIEILKGP
+45 
-55 NLSQN
+55 
-60 SFLVLSIW
+60 
-68 LLHWFIIHTFF
+68 
-79 LAVVYRRR
+79 
-87 ASDFFLEVIRF
+87 
-98 SSIKL
+98 
-103 WIRYQIWTCFLYG
+103 
-116 LILIMVKVL
+116 
-125 VIQFMLQL
+125 
-133 PNWDIGVLFIVDSL
+133 
-147 NACVL
+147 
-152 VLFCFM
+152 
-158 LYALGAN
+158 
-165 VQMNFACVS
+165 
-174 FFLLMIVFGGL
+174 
-185 FVGNRTNYLFY
+185 
-196 ILNRG
+196 
-201 NGDIGR
+201 
-207 DLFLQLLFLV
+207 
-217 FFFSKHFLFHS
+217 
-228 SKEEVYRMNEI
+228 MNEI

-413 SEKGTTIL
+413 REKGTTIL

>member
-1 MEMGKLSSH
+1 
-10 MWRLNQIIYTKY
+10 
-22 FWGYVLFWI
+22 
-31 LICLGLWYWLEGND
+31 
-45 RLVIEILKGP
+45 
-55 NLSQN
+55 
-60 SFLVLSIW
+60 
-68 LLHWFIIHTFF
+68 
-79 LAVVYRRR
+79 
-87 ASDFFLEVIRF
+87 
-98 SSIKL
+98 
-103 WIRYQIWTCFLYG
+103 
-116 LILIMVKVL
+116 
-125 VIQFMLQL
+125 
-133 PNWDIGVLFIVDSL
+133 
-147 NACVL
+147 
-152 VLFCFM
+152 
-158 LYALGAN
+158 
-165 VQMNFACVS
+165 
-174 FFLLMIVFGGL
+174 
-185 FVGNRTNYLFY
+185 
-196 ILNRG
+196 
-201 NGDIGR
+201 
-207 DLFLQLLFLV
+207 
-217 FFFSKHFLFHS
+217 
-228 SKEEVYRMNEI
+228 MNEI
-239 ITLKNIQLE
+239 IILKNIELK

-364 KTYSLGM
+364 KIYSLGM